1 MARPARVAPR
11 RATAVT
17 TERGVNRSRTVTSRS
32 GTGPYSTGVVSP
44 TGAIPPDSGRRRPT
58 VEYDLDWRSVL
69 VFLGAFVALVALG
82 GLIRSAPRTLT
93 TLAVAT
99 MLALALNPVVTL
111 VERRA
116 RVRRAVAVALVLTG
130 FSAAVAVIALLLV
143 PPAVRQARD
152 LSAELPQVVAEL
164 RDLPVVGDQLA
175 EARVPEKIQQWV
187 EDLPER
193 LRGDTAPIEDAGR
206 TLADGLLAGVTTL
219 LFAITLLLDGDRI
232 VRGFRRLVP
241 ERRRALADRAGELA
255 YEVVGRYISGS
266 LLVAGIAG
274 IAVLAAGT
282 ILGVPL
288 TPLAAVWVALWDL
301 VPQIGGAAGGIPF
314 VLLAVTEGPTTGLA
328 AAVFFILYL
337 QIENHILGPLI
348 VGQAV
353 KLSPPATMTAA
364 LIGVS
369 AAGVVGALIAV
380 PLTGAVK
387 AVYLEFRR
395 RRPPDAAATV
405 PE

>member
-1 MARPARVAPR
+1 M
-11 RATAVT
+11 
-17 TERGVNRSRTVTSRS
+17 
-32 GTGPYSTGVVSP
+32 
-44 TGAIPPDSGRRRPT
+44 
-58 VEYDLDWRSVL
+58 EYDLDWRSVL
-69 VFLGAFVALVALG
+69 VFLGAFVALVAIG

-111 VERRA
+111 VERRV
-116 RVRRAVAVALVLTG
+116 RVRRSVAVALVLAG
-130 FSAAVAVIALLLV
+130 FSVAVAVIAFLLV

-164 RDLPVVGDQLA
+164 RDLPIVGEPLA
-175 EARVPEKIQQWV
+175 EAGVPEGIQQWI
-187 EDLPER
+187 EELPER

-206 TLADGLLAGVTTL
+206 SLADGLLAAVITL

-232 VRGFRRLVP
+232 VRGIRRLIP
-241 ERRRALADRAGELA
+241 ERRRALGDRVGELA

-314 VLLAVTEGPTTGLA
+314 VLLAITEGPTTGLA
-328 AAVFFILYL
+328 AGVFFIVYL

-395 RRPPDAAATV
+395 RRAPDAAATV